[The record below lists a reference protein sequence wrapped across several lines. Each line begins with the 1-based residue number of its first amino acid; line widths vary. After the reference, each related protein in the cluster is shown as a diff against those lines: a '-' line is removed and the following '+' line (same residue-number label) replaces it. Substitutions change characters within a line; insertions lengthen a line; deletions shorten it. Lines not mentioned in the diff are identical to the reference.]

1 MGIYILNGRP
11 GSGKSTFA
19 QDVIKIVTP
28 KFGIELSTVDLV
40 KKIAF
45 DLGWN
50 GEKTLKDRK
59 FLSDLKDLLTDWND
73 IPVKSV
79 KKSIDKFLWDLRYWG
94 IDTSQVAIFINCR
107 EPQEIKRLCEELNAK
122 SILVRRD
129 ETNDIEVSNH
139 ADEQV
144 FEYDYDIEIV
154 NNGTLEE
161 LAFRAL
167 DFVDTEELYIEKH
180 KNLKIDK
187 LGNISY
193 Y

>member
-1 MGIYILNGRP
+1 MGIYVINGRP
-11 GSGKSTFA
+11 ESGKSTFA
-19 QDVIKIVTP
+19 QDVIKIVTS

-40 KKIAF
+40 KKIAL

-59 FLSDLKDLLTDWND
+59 FLSDLKDLLTEWDD
-73 IPVKSV
+73 IPVKNV
-79 KKSIDKFLWDLRYWG
+79 KKSVDRFLWELRYWD

-107 EPQEIKRLCEELNAK
+107 EPQEIKRLCEELGAK

-129 ETNDIEVSNH
+129 ETEDIEVSNH

-144 FEYDYDIEIV
+144 FEYNYDIEIV
-154 NNGTLEE
+154 NNGTLED
-161 LAFRAL
+161 LAFKAL
-167 DFVDTEELYIEKH
+167 EFVDNEKLYIEKY

-187 LGNISY
+187 LGNIY
-193 Y
+193 YY